1 MRVLY
6 VDDDRVNSLLFE
18 ETCRLAEGIEVQTAD
33 CGAEA
38 LAVVADWTPEL
49 LVIDL
54 NLPDTNGLALLSA
67 LRQALAVPDLPAF
80 LCTADESREVAEQA
94 AQAGYAGRWVKPVA
108 LNEMLAELARLS
120 GGDGK
125 VSAT

>member
-67 LRQALAVPDLPAF
+67 LRQALA
-80 LCTADESREVAEQA
+80 
-94 AQAGYAGRWVKPVA
+94 G
-108 LNEMLAELARLS
+108 
-120 GGDGK
+120 
-125 VSAT
+125 